1 MKILVLGAGR
11 VGTSV
16 VSNLA
21 QENYDV
27 VVVDKNPEILRE
39 LRDRFDIAT
48 VTGNAAHPPVLGSAG
63 AEDAD
68 LIVAVTSDDE
78 TNILACQIA
87 HTLFRVPKKIARIRA
102 IEYTRYPQLFGP
114 GGLAVDVVISPE
126 QIISDFISGLLQYPG
141 ASQVLDFADGRVR
154 LVSVQAV
161 AGGPLVTHPIR
172 ELHQHMPR
180 VHARIT
186 AIFRQGRPIVPTGDM
201 IIEPGDEV
209 FFVAS
214 PAEIRGVMSELR
226 GLDRPYRRIMF
237 AGGGH
242 IGKRVAKALERRFQ
256 VKVIEKDPKRAR
268 KLAADLDNT
277 VVLVGDAADRDL
289 LLNENIENIDVFCAI
304 TDDDEANI
312 LSAMLAKKLGAR
324 RVISLINRPAYADL
338 VERNLVDLV
347 ISPQEAT
354 IGSLLRHVRRGDVV
368 QVHSLRRGAAE
379 AIEAVAHGCPGR
391 SRVVGR
397 TIERLKLPAG
407 VVPGVIVRGKE
418 VIQAHHDTQIQ
429 ENDHVIMFLLDKK
442 LIPTVENLFAPP
454 VAKAA

>member
-21 QENYDV
+21 QESYDV
-27 VVVDKNPEILRE
+27 VVVDTNPEILRD

-48 VTGNAAHPPVLGSAG
+48 ITGNAAHPPILEKAG
-63 AEDAD
+63 AATAD
-68 LIVAVTSDDE
+68 LVVAVTSDDE
-78 TNILACQIA
+78 TNMLACQISHA
-87 HTLFRVPKKIARIRA
+87 LFRVPKKIARIRA
-102 IEYTRYPQLFGP
+102 IEYTRHPGLFGAD
-114 GGLAVDVVISPE
+114 GVTVDVVISPE
-126 QIISDFISGLLQYPG
+126 QIISDFISSLLAYPG

-154 LVSVQAV
+154 LVSVRAIQ
-161 AGGPLVTHPIR
+161 GGPLVTHPIR
-172 ELHQHMPR
+172 DLHRHMSR

-186 AIFRQGRPIVPTGDM
+186 AVFRRGRAIVPTGDM
-201 IIEPGDEV
+201 VIEPGDEV

-214 PAEIRGVMSELR
+214 KAEIKAVMGELR
-226 GLDRPYRRIMF
+226 GWDRPYKRIMF

-242 IGKRVAKALERRFQ
+242 IGKRVAKALEHRFQ
-256 VKVIEKDPKRAR
+256 VKMIEKLPVRAR
-268 KLAADLDNT
+268 KVAEDLDNT

-289 LLNENIENIDVFCAI
+289 LLNENIENVDVFCAI
-304 TDDDEANI
+304 TNDDQANI

-324 RVISLINRPAYADL
+324 RVISLINRPAYAEL

-368 QVHSLRRGAAE
+368 QVHSLRRGASE

-391 SRVVGR
+391 SKVVGR
-397 TIERLKLPAG
+397 TIERLKLPEG
-407 VVPGVIVRGKE
+407 VVPGVLVRGKE
-418 VIQAHHDTQIQ
+418 VIQAHHDTIIE
-429 ENDHVIMFLLDKK
+429 ENDHIIMFLLDKK
-442 LIPTVENLFAPP
+442 LIPAVEKLFAPLP
-454 VAKAA
+454 ARAA

>member
-1 MKILVLGAGR
+1 MRILVLGAGR

-27 VVVDKNPEILRE
+27 VVVDKDPAILRT
-39 LRDRFDIAT
+39 LRDRFDIGT
-48 VTGNAAHPPVLGSAG
+48 VSGNAAHPPVLERAG
-63 AEDAD
+63 VAGAD

-78 TNILACQIA
+78 TNILACQVA
-87 HTLFRVPKKIARIRA
+87 HTLYRVPKKIARIRA
-102 IEYTRYPQLFGP
+102 IEYTRNARLFGP
-114 GGLAVDVVISPE
+114 QGLAVDVVISPE
-126 QIISDFISGLLQYPG
+126 QIISDFISGLLKYPG
-141 ASQVLDFADGRVR
+141 ASQVLDFARGRVR

-161 AGGPLVTHPIR
+161 AGGPLVSHPIR

-186 AIFRQGRPIVPTGDM
+186 AIFRQGHPLVPSGDQ

-209 FFVAS
+209 FFVAP
-214 PAEIRGVMSELR
+214 PAEIKAVMSELR
-226 GLDRPYRRIMF
+226 GRDYAYKRLMF

-242 IGKRVAKALERRFQ
+242 IGKRVAQSLEHRFQ
-256 VKVIEKDPKRAR
+256 VKLIEKDPQRAT
-268 KLAADLDNT
+268 KLAADLENT
-277 VVLVGDAADRDL
+277 VVLVGDAADREL
-289 LLNENIENIDVFCAI
+289 LLNENIENVDVFCAI
-304 TDDDEANI
+304 TNDDEANI

-324 RVISLINRPAYADL
+324 RVISLINRPDYADL

-379 AIEAVAHGCPGR
+379 ALESVAHGCPGR
-391 SRVVGR
+391 SKVVGR
-397 TIERLKLPAG
+397 TIEKLGLPGG

-418 VIQAHHDTQIQ
+418 VIQAHHDTRIQ
-429 ENDHVIMFLLDKK
+429 EGDHLIMFLLDKT
-442 LIPTVENLFAPP
+442 LIPVVERLFAHPL
-454 VAKAA
+454 VRAA

>member
-1 MKILVLGAGR
+1 MRIVVLGAGR

-27 VVVDKNPEILRE
+27 VVVDKNPVLLRE
-39 LRDRFDIAT
+39 LRDRFDIGT
-48 VTGNAAHPPVLGSAG
+48 VAGNAAHPPVLEQAG
-63 AEDAD
+63 APGAD

-102 IEYTRYPQLFGP
+102 IEYTRHPGLFGP
-114 GGLAVDVVISPE
+114 DRVAVDVVISPE
-126 QIISDFISGLLQYPG
+126 QIISDFIGGLLEYPG
-141 ASQVLDFADGRVR
+141 ASQVLDFARGRVR
-154 LVSVQAV
+154 LVSVKAV
-161 AGGPLVTHPIR
+161 AGGPLVSHPIR

-186 AIFRQGRPIVPTGDM
+186 AIFRRGQAIVPTGDQV
-201 IIEPGDEV
+201 IEPGDEV
-209 FFVAS
+209 FFVA
-214 PAEIRGVMSELR
+214 PAAEIKAVMGELR
-226 GLDRPYRRIMF
+226 GRDFAYKRLMF

-242 IGKRVAKALERRFQ
+242 IGKRVAKALEHRFQ
-256 VKVIEKDPKRAR
+256 VKLIEKDAERAR

-277 VVLVGDAADRDL
+277 VVLVGDAADREL
-289 LLNENIENIDVFCAI
+289 LLNENIENVDVFCAI

-312 LSAMLAKKLGAR
+312 LSAMLARKLGAR

-391 SRVVGR
+391 SKVVGR
-397 TIERLKLPAG
+397 TIEKLRLPEG
-407 VVPGVIVRGKE
+407 VVPGVIVRGRE
-418 VIQAHHDTQIQ
+418 VIQAHHDTRIQ
-429 ENDHVIMFLLDKK
+429 EDDHLIMFLLDKR
-442 LIPTVENLFAPP
+442 LIPAVEKLFAQPL
-454 VAKAA
+454 ARAA

>member
-21 QENYDV
+21 QESYDV
-27 VVVDKNPEILRE
+27 VVVDTDPEILRD

-48 VTGNAAHPPVLGSAG
+48 VMGNAAHPPVLEKAG
-63 AEDAD
+63 AAGAD
-68 LIVAVTSDDE
+68 LVVAVTSDDE
-78 TNILACQIA
+78 TNMLACQIS
-87 HTLFRVPKKIARIRA
+87 HTLYQVPKKIARIRA
-102 IEYTRYPQLFGP
+102 IEYTQHPGMFVP
-114 GGLAVDVVISPE
+114 GGVAVDVVISPE
-126 QIISDFISGLLQYPG
+126 QIISDFISGLLAYPG

-154 LVSVQAV
+154 LVSVRAIK
-161 AGGPLVTHPIR
+161 GGPLVTHPIR

-186 AIFRQGRPIVPTGDM
+186 AVFRQGRAIVPTGDM

-209 FFVAS
+209 FFVTS
-214 PAEIRGVMSELR
+214 REEIKAVMGELR
-226 GLDRPYRRIMF
+226 GWDRPYKRIMF

-242 IGKRVAKALERRFQ
+242 IGKRVAKALEHRFQ
-256 VKVIEKDPKRAR
+256 VKMIEKDPARAR
-268 KLAADLDNT
+268 KVAEDLDNT

-289 LLNENIENIDVFCAI
+289 LLNENIENVDVFCAI
-304 TDDDEANI
+304 TNDDEANI

-368 QVHSLRRGAAE
+368 QVHSLRRGASE
-379 AIEAVAHGCPGR
+379 AIEAVAHGCPGK

-397 TIERLKLPAG
+397 TIEKLKLPPG
-407 VVPGVIVRGKE
+407 VVPGVLVRGKE
-418 VIQAHHDTQIQ
+418 VIQAHHDTRI
-429 ENDHVIMFLLDKK
+429 EEDDHIIMFLLDKK
-442 LIPTVENLFAPP
+442 LIPAVEKLFAPLP
-454 VAKAA
+454 ARAA